1 MASMMKPNH
10 TSRRRRFSWRIALLP
25 VILLLAI
32 AAFVVESRS
41 GWADLYRAAGI
52 SLDGPDAALL
62 AQSPTTVTVLDIGQ
76 GDAVL
81 LGQDGEYCLIDTGP
95 SDAKDDLVRDLQL
108 AGIAKLDYLVLT
120 HPHADHTGGAKE
132 VLRNFSVG
140 QLLIPPW
147 DAEASGETADWPRGL
162 FELAEQQGTAVTV
175 AEDGAVYSLGSGTLT
190 ILQGGES
197 ELYNTDDSSAH
208 VNNASL
214 CTMFEAGSFRYLS
227 TGDAEAQAEQRLV
240 DRYGKA
246 LHATLF
252 KAGHHGSSTSS
263 TDALLQVVQPQAA
276 AISCGLNN
284 DYGHPHASA
293 LQRLTAAGADIYR
306 TDTMGTVT
314 FTYQNDTLTAAATDT
329 LDAAA

>member
-1 MASMMKPNH
+1 MASMMKPKN
-10 TSRRRRFSWRIALLP
+10 TPAKRRFPWQLALLP
-25 VILLLAI
+25 VFLLLAV
-32 AAFVVESRS
+32 AAFVIESRG
-41 GWADLYRAAGI
+41 GWNELYRAAGV
-52 SLDGPDAALL
+52 SLDGPDADLL

-81 LGQDGEYCLIDTGP
+81 LGQDGAYCLIDTGP
-95 SDAKDDLVRDLQL
+95 SDSKDDLVRDLQL
-108 AGIAKLDYLVLT
+108 AGISKLDYVVLT
-120 HPHADHTGGAKE
+120 HPHADHTGGARE

-140 QLLIPPW
+140 QLLVPPW

-162 FELAEQQGTAVTV
+162 FDLAAQQGTTVTI
-175 AEDGAVYSLGSGTLT
+175 AEDGAVYPLGSGTLT

-197 ELYNTDDSSAH
+197 ELYDTDDSSAH

-214 CTMFEAGSFRYLS
+214 CTMFEAGDFRYLS

-263 TDALLQVVQPQAA
+263 TEALLQVVQPQAV

-284 DYGHPHASA
+284 DYGHPHARA
-293 LQRLTAAGADIYR
+293 LQRITAVGAEIYR
-306 TDTMGTVT
+306 TDTMGTIT
-314 FTYQNDTLTAAATDT
+314 FTYQNHTLTAAVPDT

>member
-1 MASMMKPNH
+1 MASMMKPKTTH
-10 TSRRRRFSWRIALLP
+10 AKRRFPWQLALLP
-25 VILLLAI
+25 VILLLAV
-32 AAFVVESRS
+32 ASFVIESRG
-41 GWADLYRAAGI
+41 GWTDLYRAAGV
-52 SLDGPDAALL
+52 SLDGPNADLL

-81 LGQDGEYCLIDTGP
+81 LGQDGAYCLIDTGP
-95 SDAKDDLVRDLQL
+95 SDSKDDLVRDLQL
-108 AGIAKLDYLVLT
+108 AGISKLDYLVLT
-120 HPHADHTGGAKE
+120 HPHADHTGGARE

-140 QLLIPPW
+140 QLLVPPW
-147 DAEASGETADWPRGL
+147 DAEASGETVDWPRGL
-162 FELAEQQGTAVTV
+162 FDLAAQQGTTVTT
-175 AEDGAVYSLGSGTLT
+175 AEDGAVYPLGSGTLT

-197 ELYNTDDSSAH
+197 ELYDTDDSSAH

-214 CTMFEAGSFRYLS
+214 CTMFEAGDFRYLS

-263 TDALLQVVQPQAA
+263 TEALLQVVQPQAV

-284 DYGHPHASA
+284 DYGHPHARA
-293 LQRLTAAGADIYR
+293 LQRLAEARAEIYR
-306 TDTMGTVT
+306 TDTMGTIT
-314 FTYQNDTLTAAATDT
+314 FTYQNNTLTAAVPDT

>member
-1 MASMMKPNH
+1 MMKPKTTH
-10 TSRRRRFSWRIALLP
+10 AKRRFPWQLALLP
-25 VILLLAI
+25 VILLLAV
-32 AAFVVESRS
+32 AAFVIESRG
-41 GWADLYRAAGI
+41 GWNTLYRAAGV
-52 SLDGPDAALL
+52 SLDGPDADLL

-81 LGQDGEYCLIDTGP
+81 LGQDGAYCLIDTGP
-95 SDAKDDLVRDLQL
+95 SDSKDDLVRDLQL
-108 AGIAKLDYLVLT
+108 AGISKLDYVVLT
-120 HPHADHTGGAKE
+120 HPHADHTGGARE

-140 QLLIPPW
+140 QLLVPPW

-162 FELAEQQGTAVTV
+162 FDLAAQQGTTVTT
-175 AEDGAVYSLGSGTLT
+175 AEDGAVYPLGSGTLT

-197 ELYNTDDSSAH
+197 ELYDTDDSSAH

-214 CTMFEAGSFRYLS
+214 CTMFEAGDFRYLS

-263 TDALLQVVQPQAA
+263 TEALLQVVQPQAV

-284 DYGHPHASA
+284 DYGHPHARA
-293 LQRLTAAGADIYR
+293 LQRLTAAGAEIYR
-306 TDTMGTVT
+306 TDTMGTIT
-314 FTYQNDTLTAAATDT
+314 FTYQNHTLTAAVPDT

>member
-1 MASMMKPNH
+1 MASTMKPNH
-10 TSRRRRFSWRIALLP
+10 TSRRRRFPWRIALLP

-197 ELYNTDDSSAH
+197 ELYSTDDSSAH

-227 TGDAEAQAEQRLV
+227 TGDAEAQAEQRKRARITLMEAET
-240 DRYGKA
+240 DIAEMISEMGEIYSENDAA
-246 LHATLF
+246 LRLRAMH
-252 KAGHHGSSTSS
+252 
-263 TDALLQVVQPQAA
+263 LLYESVRET
-276 AISCGLNN
+276 G
-284 DYGHPHASA
+284 
-293 LQRLTAAGADIYR
+293 
-306 TDTMGTVT
+306 GTVVVPSS
-314 FTYQNDTLTAAATDT
+314 FSEGFGDVLG
-329 LDAAA
+329 DAAKDAIKGKGAR

>member
-1 MASMMKPNH
+1 MASMMKPKTTH
-10 TSRRRRFSWRIALLP
+10 AKHRFPWQLALLP
-25 VILLLAI
+25 VILLLAV
-32 AAFVVESRS
+32 ASFVIESRG
-41 GWADLYRAAGI
+41 GWTDLYRAAGV
-52 SLDGPDAALL
+52 SLDGPNADLL

-81 LGQDGEYCLIDTGP
+81 LGQDGAYCLIDTGP
-95 SDAKDDLVRDLQL
+95 SDSKDDLVRDLQL
-108 AGIAKLDYLVLT
+108 AGISKLDYLVLT
-120 HPHADHTGGAKE
+120 HPHADHTGGARE

-140 QLLIPPW
+140 QLLVPPW

-162 FELAEQQGTAVTV
+162 FDLAAQQGTTVTT
-175 AEDGAVYSLGSGTLT
+175 AEDGAVYPLGSGTLT

-197 ELYNTDDSSAH
+197 ELYDTDDSSAH

-214 CTMFEAGSFRYLS
+214 CTMFEAGDFRYLS

-263 TDALLQVVQPQAA
+263 TEALLQVVQPQAV

-284 DYGHPHASA
+284 DYGHPHARA
-293 LQRLTAAGADIYR
+293 LQRLAAVGAEIYR
-306 TDTMGTVT
+306 TDTMGTIT
-314 FTYQNDTLTAAATDT
+314 FTYQNHTLTAAVPDT